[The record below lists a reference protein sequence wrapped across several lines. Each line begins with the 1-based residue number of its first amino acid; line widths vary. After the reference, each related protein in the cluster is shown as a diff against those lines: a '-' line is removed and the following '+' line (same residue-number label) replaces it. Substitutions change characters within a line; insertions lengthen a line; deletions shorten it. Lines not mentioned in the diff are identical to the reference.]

1 MHEAGLVEQ
10 ALQDALQGRM
20 TVAALE
26 MEIGDPA
33 GISAEAARLHL
44 EIAMREVGLEGIPVE
59 IRVASVSCPACGS
72 AASQATAESFCA
84 ACGWPL
90 PRPEGAPLVIWARS

>member
-10 ALQDALQGRM
+10 ALQDALRGRM

-44 EIAMREVGLEGIPVE
+44 EIAMREVGLEGVPVE
-59 IRVASVSCPACGS
+59 IRVAGVTCPACGTG
-72 AASQATAESFCA
+72 ASQATAEAFCA
-84 ACGWPL
+84 TCGWPL
-90 PRPEGAPLVIWARS
+90 PRPEGAPLVIRARS

>member
-10 ALQDALQGRM
+10 ALQDGLRDHV
-20 TVAALE
+20 TVATIE

-44 EIAMREVGLEGIPVE
+44 EIAMREVGLEGVPVE
-59 IRVASVSCPACGS
+59 IRVASVPCPACGS
-72 AASQATAESFCA
+72 AASQATAEAFCA
-84 ACGWPL
+84 TCGWPL
-90 PRPEGAPLVIWARS
+90 PRPEGAPLVIRARS